1 MKADSEKNI
10 NETSTEVE
18 PFSGIK
24 DTEFAQGST
33 ISDPV
38 KTYLKEMRSVPLLT
52 KEEEIELAKKIEQYK
67 IALAKE
73 LIKSRY
79 TIEEL
84 NELKNKIE
92 EKRDSRKGSDYIEEE
107 GILSTDEQGLNSV
120 LAAIEEAATIWG
132 NENKKN
138 RLIELLIYIEK
149 ETGLYERASR
159 RIKSSEMEEMIK
171 TLNVL
176 EAGIEE
182 TKNHLIRANL
192 RLVVSIARKYLNR
205 GLQLL
210 DLIQEGNI
218 GLMIAIDKFE
228 YQRGFR
234 FSTYATWWIRQS
246 ILKAIANQ
254 GKTIR
259 IPLHMIETISKLVRT
274 SNSLVQEK
282 GREPTVEELSEKM
295 GLPIEK
301 IREILKTM
309 QEPISIEKPVG
320 DEGDTLLEDF
330 IEDTQPIIPHDE
342 IIKNELSGQIKEIL
356 STLLPKEE
364 KILRMR
370 FGIGEPQSYTLDE
383 VAIHFKLSRERI
395 RQIEAK
401 AIRKLRHP
409 KRARNLRSF

>member
-10 NETSTEVE
+10 NETSTKVE
-18 PFSGIK
+18 PASGIE

-67 IALAKE
+67 IAIAKE
-73 LIKSRY
+73 LITSRY

-84 NELKNKIE
+84 KELKNKIE
-92 EKRDSRKGSDYIEEE
+92 EKRDSRKGSGYIEEE
-107 GILSTDEQGLNSV
+107 GILNTDEQGLSSA
-120 LAAIEEAATIWG
+120 LDAIEEAATIWG

-274 SNSLVQEK
+274 SNYLVQEK

-295 GLPIEK
+295 GLPVEK

-309 QEPISIEKPVG
+309 QEPVSIEKPVG

-330 IEDTQPIIPHDE
+330 IEDTQPIVPHDE